1 MITRLLAVSGTRVAV
16 CDPPVTGTWATSCGF
31 PKFVRSKTWMPSNPV
46 GIVWPSH
53 VRPAGAGVL
62 YERTS
67 RSGLSLFL
75 PQMTMSP
82 WFPLQG

>member
-16 CDPPVTGTWATSCGF
+16 CDPPVTGTWATNCG
-31 PKFVRSKTWMPSNPV
+31 PEIREVEDVDALEPGRDRLAV
-46 GIVWPSH
+46 AR
-53 VRPAGAGVL
+53 RPAGAGVL